1 MPSKKAPATKP
12 SATVTPPPAAMFDT
26 DPAATPAPAE
36 PVEPDTSSEATIAE
50 PEAPVSAEGPVD
62 EQPAPAGEAVAAP
75 ADEARTEPETETRE
89 PEQPLEGSG
98 EQGSDPEPALADEA
112 APSDTSVRVRL
123 GQVEG
128 LLHRVPIDDVQAQF
142 PNFADRIVTLQGSPS
157 IANLQQRMLATE
169 GRCAPVVVTID
180 HEERV
185 LAPLAGIESV
195 AAALNIGLSHVFV
208 IMIDAEDAG
217 DAQRHCVDNA
227 QGQPLSSKTDCY
239 QVIPA

>member
-36 PVEPDTSSEATIAE
+36 PVEPDTSSEATVAE
-50 PEAPVSAEGPVD
+50 PEAPASAESPVD
-62 EQPAPAGEAVAAP
+62 EQPAPAGDAVAAP
-75 ADEARTEPETETRE
+75 ADEA
-89 PEQPLEGSG
+89 
-98 EQGSDPEPALADEA
+98 
-112 APSDTSVRVRL
+112 APSDAPIRVRL

-128 LLHRVPIDDVQAQF
+128 LLHRVPIGDVQAQF
-142 PNFADRIVTLQGSPS
+142 PNFADRIETLQGSPS

-169 GRCAPVVVTID
+169 GRCAPIVITAN
-180 HEERV
+180 HEERIV
-185 LAPLAGIESV
+185 APLAGIESV

-208 IMIDAEDAG
+208 VMIDAEDA
-217 DAQRHCVDNA
+217 DQAQRHCVANA
-227 QGQPLSSKTDCY
+227 NGQPLSSKTDCY